1 MEPHE
6 YVAILKKRWL
16 LIVALML
23 VGAAAGLAYA
33 SALPKLYRATSTVF
47 VASQRGDT
55 TSELVQG
62 SNFTQAQVQSF
73 AQLATLPVV
82 LDPVIDRL
90 NLNTT
95 AGKLAGSVTVDIRLN
110 TVIIDVTVSDRSART
125 AAATANAVTSQLA
138 EVTRS
143 LYAKSAIGMERVA
156 SADVPSS
163 TYSPNIPFNVVSGLL
178 GGLVLAVIYSI
189 ARDLL
194 DTRMRSRKDVER
206 VTDAPFLGTIGR
218 WGRTN
223 VPSIVMIS
231 SPHSPE
237 AEDIRRVATNI
248 DFANVDNPV
257 RSLVVTS
264 GLPGEGKSS
273 IAINLA
279 LAMSERHERVLLV
292 DADLRKPSIAE
303 YCGVEGS
310 VGLTSVLVGS
320 ATLTEAIS
328 PWAGGVIDVLPSG
341 LIPANPTQMLGSDAM
356 AALFEFFY
364 TQYDFIVIDSPP
376 LLPVSDSLVLSKL
389 TAGAVVIARHKST
402 RRAAFAE
409 TLHSLEGV
417 SGWVLGVVLNGIKPQ
432 KAEPYYSYREEPPA
446 TGEANGL
453 LLSNSFDQ
461 LFVVSPESADPVVVG
476 EADTDQREIITVEPD
491 TSEVSTRGASGKR

>member
-1 MEPHE
+1 M
-6 YVAILKKRWL
+6 
-16 LIVALML
+16 
-23 VGAAAGLAYA
+23 
-33 SALPKLYRATSTVF
+33 
-47 VASQRGDT
+47 
-55 TSELVQG
+55 
-62 SNFTQAQVQSF
+62 
-73 AQLATLPVV
+73 
-82 LDPVIDRL
+82 
-90 NLNTT
+90 
-95 AGKLAGSVTVDIRLN
+95 
-110 TVIIDVTVSDRSART
+110 
-125 AAATANAVTSQLA
+125 
-138 EVTRS
+138 
-143 LYAKSAIGMERVA
+143 
-156 SADVPSS
+156 
-163 TYSPNIPFNVVSGLL
+163 VSGLL
-178 GGLVLAVIYSI
+178 AGLVLAVVYSI

-218 WGRTN
+218 WGRTS

-237 AEDIRRVATNI
+237 AEDIRRVAANI

-303 YCGVEGS
+303 YCGLEGS

-341 LIPANPTQMLGSDAM
+341 LIPANPTQMLGSEAM
-356 AALFEFFY
+356 AALFQLFY

-389 TAGAVVIARHKST
+389 AAVAVVIARHKST

-409 TLHSLEGV
+409 TLNSVEGV
-417 SGWVLGVVLNGIKPQ
+417 NLWVLGVVLNGVNPQ
-432 KAEPYYSYREEPPA
+432 KGDPYYAYRENPPA
-446 TGEANGL
+446 TGDVDGSPL
-453 LLSNSFDQ
+453 GTSFKQ
-461 LFVVSPESADPVVVG
+461 PSEVSLESADPVIVDD
-476 EADTDQREIITVEPD
+476 ADTHPREVAAVDLGSSQTPP
-491 TSEVSTRGASGKR
+491 RRPSGKR